1 MDAESSPAHQV
12 MCYRL
17 DLAASER
24 GDLIL
29 VDGEAS
35 SSLESP
41 LLRRTRRPGRE
52 WLGRDAGSSRT

>member
-1 MDAESSPAHQV
+1 MEAESSPAHQV

-35 SSLESP
+35 SLLESP
-41 LLRRTRRPGRE
+41 
-52 WLGRDAGSSRT
+52 SSQAHTSSG